1 MQLNLTD
8 YEAQLLE
15 QRLRGRT
22 VSFSDADHLAIQGI
36 ADRLLAGE
44 VEAAQWTHLAPD
56 PKLADVDVVNWIFSI
71 GDPDPIKAPPLRRFY
86 VMEKDDYVAEHLVR
100 RETDEYAC
108 SCGARWDVSDGAD
121 HPR

>member
-22 VSFSDADHLAIQGI
+22 VSFSDRDHGLIQGI
-36 ADRLLAGE
+36 ADRLLQSE
-44 VEAAQWTHLAPD
+44 VRPD
-56 PKLADVDVVNWIFSI
+56 STTWLYST
-71 GDPDPIKAPPLRRFY
+71 GDPDPLKSQEGRRF
-86 VMEKDDYVAEHLVR
+86 HLMNMPEPHIHR

-108 SCGARWDVSDGAD
+108 SCGARWDVSEE
-121 HPR
+121 HP